1 MSYDSQTSTSLIN
14 KLRKD
19 VDSLTLKVAVLTD
32 SKTSGTSG
40 GSGVATTWTTRT
52 LNTIQS
58 DPNGLILQL
67 ESNTFKLA
75 AGAYQ
80 IRAMAAFLH
89 TGHTRMRIY
98 DVTGSAEATANA
110 GSPVD
115 VIIGYSVSS
124 EVSNQANTYIDL
136 NLRVQPHKDNVYRL
150 EYYISAAGADHLGVA
165 AGLTG
170 IPEIYA
176 ICEITRL
183 DTGLTKPSG
192 GSGIQGAPGP
202 AGPVGPA
209 GPPGPAGSGTVTDV
223 SVVTANG
230 VSGSVATSTTTPAIT
245 LALGA
250 ITPTS
255 VAASGAISAGATVT
269 GSNLSGVNTGDQ
281 VIILSG
287 DRMLTEGSDFLI
299 TESGD
304 YILETGDVTGQ
315 GTGRIPAVIT
325 PQAVTYDKMQYVSA
339 TDRLLGRQSAGPGL
353 IEEITCTAAGRALL
367 DDASAADQRTTLG
380 AVPVG
385 PITTSGLTVITANR
399 LLGRVNSAGAVEEIS
414 LGTGIS
420 FTGTVLSATGTGGTV
435 TNVSVTAADGI
446 TASVGTSTTTPAI
459 SLGLGAI
466 TPTSVAAS
474 GNVTGLNLSGTHTGT
489 SSGTNTGDQTITL
502 TGPVTGSGTGS
513 FATTITNGAVTYD
526 KIQTASAIKRLLGS
540 DGTGTSIG
548 EIILGSN
555 LSMTGNTLS
564 ASAPGTGTVT
574 SVNADGSTTGMT
586 FTGGPVTTSGTLTL
600 GGTLALTNGGTG
612 ATSAGA
618 ALTSLGAYPAANP
631 NGYTSNA
638 GTVTTASV
646 VTANGV
652 SGTVAND
659 TTTPAITIVLGAIV
673 PTSVAA
679 TGTVTG
685 TNVSGTTSGTNTGD
699 QTITLTGDVGG
710 SGTGS
715 FAATIGANAVSYAK
729 MQAISASSKLLGS
742 SASGTAVAEITL
754 GTNLSMTGSTLN
766 AAGGGG
772 GGGTVTSVDVAGG
785 STGLTTSGG
794 PVIASGT
801 ITLGGTLSVAN
812 GGTSSTSASSAIS
825 FLAGATTNGQY
836 LRGNGT
842 VVQMSAIQAADLP
855 AISLSTGVTGTLP
868 IANGGTA
875 LTAVGAQYQVL
886 TSTGSA
892 ATWTTVDLNNST
904 SNVLPIAKGGTASIT
919 AQSAIDALAGSQTN
933 GQYLRG
939 NGTNVVMSAIQAIDL
954 PQIALGGSAVSGTL
968 GVINGGTGQSNVFT
982 NGDLL
987 IGNGTGGT
995 LNRAKITGTGIIT
1008 VTNGA
1013 GTINIGA
1020 TGAGSGDVVGPVSS
1034 NTNALAKFSSTT
1046 GKLIGEAAWN
1056 ENGGDLYG
1064 VAGATNMQYGFVWI
1078 PSDSGAPTAAPGQTG
1093 TLADRVPLYWD
1104 ATNKRMYVY
1113 DPVAGWTFRTFD
1125 NN

>member
-1 MSYDSQTSTSLIN
+1 MSYDSQTSSTLIN

-40 GSGVATTWTTRT
+40 GTGVATTWSTRT
-52 LNTIQS
+52 LNTIAV

-80 IRAMAAFLH
+80 IRAMAAFRH

-98 DVTGSAEATANA
+98 DVTASAE
-110 GSPVD
+110 PPVVD
-115 VIIGYSVSS
+115 VIVGYSVSS

-150 EYYISAAGADHLGVA
+150 EYYISAAGADHLG
-165 AGLTG
+165 
-170 IPEIYA
+170 IPTSLANIDEIFA
-176 ICEITRL
+176 ICEIIRL

-202 AGPVGPA
+202 AGPAGPA
-209 GPPGPAGSGTVTDV
+209 GPPGPAGGGTVTNV

-325 PQAVTYDKMQYVSA
+325 PQAVTYDKMQYVS
-339 TDRLLGRQSAGPGL
+339 
-353 IEEITCTAAGRALL
+353 
-367 DDASAADQRTTLG
+367 
-380 AVPVG
+380 
-385 PITTSGLTVITANR
+385 TANR
-399 LLGRVNSAGAVEEIS
+399 LLGRGSSTGQVEEIS
-414 LGTGIS
+414 LGSGIS
-420 FTGTVLSATGTGGTV
+420 LAGTVLSATGNGGTVTSINADGGTSGFSFTGGPVTSSGTLSMTGTLAVASGGTGATTAPNALTNLGAYPANNPNGYNVGTV
-435 TNVSVTAADGI
+435 TNVTVTAANGV
-446 TASVGTSTTTPAI
+446 TASVATSTTTPAI

-466 TPTSVAAS
+466 TPTSVAS
-474 GNVTGLNLSGTHTGT
+474 TGTVTGTNLSGTHTGT

-502 TGPVTGSGTGS
+502 TG
-513 FATTITNGAVTYD
+513 
-526 KIQTASAIKRLLGS
+526 
-540 DGTGTSIG
+540 
-548 EIILGSN
+548 
-555 LSMTGNTLS
+555 
-564 ASAPGTGTVT
+564 
-574 SVNADGSTTGMT
+574 
-586 FTGGPVTTSGTLTL
+586 
-600 GGTLALTNGGTG
+600 
-612 ATSAGA
+612 
-618 ALTSLGAYPAANP
+618 
-631 NGYTSNA
+631 
-638 GTVTTASV
+638 
-646 VTANGV
+646 
-652 SGTVAND
+652 
-659 TTTPAITIVLGAIV
+659 
-673 PTSVAA
+673 
-679 TGTVTG
+679 
-685 TNVSGTTSGTNTGD
+685 
-699 QTITLTGDVGG
+699 DVGG
-710 SGTGS
+710 TGTGS
-715 FAATIGANAVSYAK
+715 FAATIAANAVTYGK
-729 MQAISASSKLLGS
+729 IQAVGASSKLLGS
-742 SASGTAVAEITL
+742 SASGTAVQEITL

-772 GGGTVTSVDVAGG
+772 GTVTSVDVAGG
-785 STGLTTSGG
+785 TTGLTTSGG
-794 PVIASGT
+794 PVTGSGT
-801 ITLGGTLSVAN
+801 ITLAGTLAVAN
-812 GGTSSTSASSAIS
+812 GGT
-825 FLAGATTNGQY
+825 G
-836 LRGNGT
+836 
-842 VVQMSAIQAADLP
+842 
-855 AISLSTGVTGTLP
+855 
-868 IANGGTA
+868 

-919 AQSAIDALAGSQTN
+919 AQSAMDTLAGAQNN

-939 NGTNVVMSAIQAIDL
+939 NGTNVVMSAVQAVDL

-968 GVINGGTGQSNVFT
+968 GVINGGTGLSNVFT

-987 IGNGTGGT
+987 IGNTTGGT
-995 LNRAKITGTGIIT
+995 LNRAKIVGTAPIT

-1013 GTINIGA
+1013 GTITIGA
-1020 TGAGSGDVVGPVSS
+1020 SGLGTGDVVGPASAS
-1034 NTNALAKFSSTT
+1034 DGNFALYDGAT
-1046 GKLIGEAAWN
+1046 GKLIKGSGWN
-1056 ENGGDLYG
+1056 QVNGDFKGPLGFSTMVD
-1064 VAGATNMQYGFVWI
+1064 GFVYI
-1078 PSDSGAPTAAPGQTG
+1078 PAGPAAPSNTPTNTG
-1093 TLADRVPLYWD
+1093 ADNVPLFLQ
-1104 ATNKRMYVY
+1104 TNNAANTNVLWVHNGFAWKYV
-1113 DPVAGWTFRTFD
+1113 TLT
-1125 NN
+1125 

>member
-40 GSGVATTWTTRT
+40 GAGVATTWTTRT
-52 LNTIQS
+52 LNTIAS
-58 DPNGLILQL
+58 DPNSLILAL
-67 ESNTFKLA
+67 TSNQFTLA

-80 IRAMAAFLH
+80 IRAMASFLH

-124 EVSNQANTYIDL
+124 DVSNQANTYIDL

-209 GPPGPAGSGTVTDV
+209 GPPGPAGGGTVTSV
-223 SVVTANG
+223 SVTTANG
-230 VSGSVATSTTTPAIT
+230 VSGTVADPTTTPAIS
-245 LALGA
+245 LLLGA

-466 TPTSVAAS
+466 TPTSVAS
-474 GNVTGLNLSGTHTGT
+474 TGTVTGTNLSGTHTGT
-489 SSGTNTGDQTITL
+489 SSGTNTGDQNIAL
-502 TGPVTGSGTGS
+502 TGPVTGTGTTT

-574 SVNADGSTTGMT
+574 SVNADGSTTGMS
-586 FTGGPVTTSGTLTL
+586 FTGGPIISSGTLTL
-600 GGTLALTNGGTG
+600 GGTLALSNGGTG

-652 SGTVAND
+652 SGTVANP

-685 TNVSGTTSGTNTGD
+685 SNLTGSSSGTNTGD
-699 QTITLTGDVGG
+699 QAIVLSGDVSG
-710 SGTGS
+710 SGSTGITT
-715 FAATIGANAVSYAK
+715 TIGANKVTYG
-729 MQAISASSKLLGS
+729 MIQAITASSKLLGS
-742 SASGTAVAEITL
+742 TASGTAVAEITL

-766 AAGGGG
+766 ASGGGG
-772 GGGTVTSVDVAGG
+772 DVTGPSVAVDGDVAVFNGT
-785 STGLTTSGG
+785 TGKIIKVGTTTGTGNLVRETSAILTTVSLLN
-794 PVIASGT
+794 PNIGT
-801 ITLGGTLSVAN
+801 PTGGTLTNCTFPVA
-812 GGTSSTSASSAIS
+812 IE
-825 FLAGATTNGQY
+825 
-836 LRGNGT
+836 
-842 VVQMSAIQAADLP
+842 
-855 AISLSTGVTGTLP
+855 STGITCS
-868 IANGGTA
+868 TA
-875 LTAVGAQYQVL
+875 RVLGRSTAG
-886 TSTGSA
+886 TGS
-892 ATWTTVDLNNST
+892 VEQL
-904 SNVLPIAKGGTASIT
+904 
-919 AQSAIDALAGSQTN
+919 
-933 GQYLRG
+933 
-939 NGTNVVMSAIQAIDL
+939 
-954 PQIALGGSAVSGTL
+954 TL
-968 GVINGGTGQSNVFT
+968 GAGLS
-982 NGDLL
+982 L
-987 IGNGTGGT
+987 TGGT
-995 LNRAKITGTGIIT
+995 LNTTGS
-1008 VTNGA
+1008 
-1013 GTINIGA
+1013 
-1020 TGAGSGDVVGPVSS
+1020 GSGDVVGPGSS
-1034 NTNALAKFSSTT
+1034 ADNNFVLFDGTT
-1046 GKLIGEAAWN
+1046 GKLIKGASWN
-1056 ENGGDLYG
+1056 QVNGDFKGPLGFSTMVD
-1064 VAGATNMQYGFVWI
+1064 GFVYI
-1078 PSDSGAPTAAPGQTG
+1078 PAGPAAPSNTPTNTAIDNVPMFFHTNNSTNTNVLYIHNGFAWKSVA
-1093 TLADRVPLYWD
+1093 LA
-1104 ATNKRMYVY
+1104 
-1113 DPVAGWTFRTFD
+1113 
-1125 NN
+1125 

>member
-40 GSGVATTWTTRT
+40 GNGVATTWTTRT
-52 LNTIQS
+52 LNTIAI

-80 IRAMAAFLH
+80 IRAMADFLH
-89 TGHTRMRIY
+89 TGHTRTRIY

-124 EVSNQANTYIDL
+124 DVSNQANTYIDL

-150 EYYISAAGADHLGVA
+150 EYYISASGADHLGVA

-245 LALGA
+245 LTLGA

-325 PQAVTYDKMQYVSA
+325 PQAVTYDKMQYVS
-339 TDRLLGRQSAGPGL
+339 
-353 IEEITCTAAGRALL
+353 
-367 DDASAADQRTTLG
+367 
-380 AVPVG
+380 
-385 PITTSGLTVITANR
+385 TANR
-399 LLGRVNSAGAVEEIS
+399 LLGRATSVGTVEEIS
-414 LGTGIS
+414 LGSGLS
-420 FTGTVLSATGTGGTV
+420 FAGTVLSATGTGGTV

-466 TPTSVAAS
+466 TPTSVAS
-474 GNVTGLNLSGTHTGT
+474 TGTVTGTNLSGTHTGT

-513 FATTITNGAVTYD
+513 FATTITPQAVTYD
-526 KIQTASAIKRLLGS
+526 KIQFAGAIKRLLGS
-540 DGTGTSIG
+540 DATGTSIG
-548 EIILGSN
+548 EINLGSN

-574 SVNADGSTTGMT
+574 SVNADGSTTGMS
-586 FTGGPVTTSGTLTL
+586 FTGGPVITSGTLTL

-612 ATSAGA
+612 AISAAA
-618 ALTSLGAYPAANP
+618 ALTSLGAYPANNP
-631 NGYTSNA
+631 NGYNT

-659 TTTPAITIVLGAIV
+659 STTPAITIVLGAIV

-715 FAATIGANAVSYAK
+715 FAATIGANAVSYGK

-742 SASGTAVAEITL
+742 TASGTAVAEITL

-766 AAGGGG
+766 ATGG
-772 GGGTVTSVDVAGG
+772 GGGTVTSVGVSGAGLGVTNPNTTPVISQSSASAVNDGYMSIAYATKLDGIAVGASVTSVAASGG
-785 STGLTTSGG
+785 TTGLSFTGGPITGAGTLIMNGTLNADSGG
-794 PVIASGT
+794 TGHTAPTVNGLLLIGDAVDEEWDKATLTAGT
-801 ITLGGTLSVAN
+801 GIT
-812 GGTSSTSASSAIS
+812 I
-825 FLAGATTNGQY
+825 TNGQ
-836 LRGNGT
+836 G
-842 VVQMSAIQAADLP
+842 
-855 AISLSTGVTGTLP
+855 
-868 IANGGTA
+868 
-875 LTAVGAQYQVL
+875 
-886 TSTGSA
+886 
-892 ATWTTVDLNNST
+892 
-904 SNVLPIAKGGTASIT
+904 SIT
-919 AQSAIDALAGSQTN
+919 
-933 GQYLRG
+933 
-939 NGTNVVMSAIQAIDL
+939 
-954 PQIALGGSAVSGTL
+954 IA
-968 GVINGGTGQSNVFT
+968 
-982 NGDLL
+982 
-987 IGNGTGGT
+987 
-995 LNRAKITGTGIIT
+995 
-1008 VTNGA
+1008 
-1013 GTINIGA
+1013 A
-1020 TGAGSGDVVGPVSS
+1020 TGAGSGDVVGPNSA

-1046 GKLIGEAAWN
+1046 GKLIAEASWN
-1056 ENGGDLYG
+1056 ENGGDLWG
-1064 VAGATNMQYGFVWI
+1064 PAGNLNQQYGFVYI
-1078 PSDSGAPTAAPGQTG
+1078 PADTGGAPSTAPAQAG
-1093 TLADRVPLYWD
+1093 TLADRAAMYFDL
-1104 ATNKRMYVY
+1104 TNNKLYVY
-1113 DPVAGWTFRTFD
+1113 NHLTFFWIAI
-1125 NN
+1125 N

>member
-1 MSYDSQTSTSLIN
+1 MSYDSQTSTTLIN

-40 GSGVATTWTTRT
+40 GAGVTTTWSTRN
-52 LNTIQS
+52 LNTIES
-58 DPNGLILQL
+58 DPNSLILQL

-80 IRAMAAFLH
+80 IRAMAAFRH

-98 DVTGSAEATANA
+98 DVTASAEATASA

-115 VIIGYSVSS
+115 VVIGYSVSS

-150 EYYISAAGADHLGVA
+150 EYYVSASGANHLG
-165 AGLTG
+165 
-170 IPEIYA
+170 IPTSLANIDEIYA

-209 GPPGPAGSGTVTDV
+209 GPPGPAGGGTVTQV

-255 VAASGAISAGATVT
+255 VTASGAISAGATVT

-353 IEEITCTAAGRALL
+353 IEEITCTAAGRAIL

-385 PITTSGLTVITANR
+385 PITTSGLTVVTANR

-420 FTGTVLSATGTGGTV
+420 FAGTVLSATGTGGTV
-435 TNVSVTAADGI
+435 TSADVSGGTTGLTTSGGPITGAGTITLAGTLAVTNG
-446 TASVGTSTTTPAI
+446 GT
-459 SLGLGAI
+459 GAI
-466 TPTSVAAS
+466 TAPAALTSLGAYPAS
-474 GNVTGLNLSGTHTGT
+474 NPSGYTSNV
-489 SSGTNTGDQTITL
+489 
-502 TGPVTGSGTGS
+502 
-513 FATTITNGAVTYD
+513 
-526 KIQTASAIKRLLGS
+526 
-540 DGTGTSIG
+540 
-548 EIILGSN
+548 
-555 LSMTGNTLS
+555 
-564 ASAPGTGTVT
+564 GTVT
-574 SVNADGSTTGMT
+574 SVNADGSTTGMS
-586 FTGGPVTTSGTLTL
+586 FTGGPITTSGTLTL

-612 ATSAGA
+612 ATSAA
-618 ALTSLGAYPAANP
+618 TALTSLGAYPAANP
-631 NGYTSNA
+631 SGFTSNA

-652 SGTVAND
+652 SGTVANP

-679 TGTVTG
+679 SGNVTG
-685 TNVSGTTSGTNTGD
+685 TNLSGSNTGD
-699 QTITLTGDVGG
+699 QAIVLSGDVSG
-710 SGTGS
+710 SGSTGITT
-715 FAATIGANAVSYAK
+715 TIGANAVTYGK
-729 MQAISASSKLLGS
+729 IQAVSASSKLLGS
-742 SASGTAVAEITL
+742 TASGTAVAEITL

-772 GGGTVTSVDVAGG
+772 SGTVTSVGVSGAGLG
-785 STGLTTSGG
+785 VTNPNTT
-794 PVIASGT
+794 PVISQSA
-801 ITLGGTLSVAN
+801 
-812 GGTSSTSASSAIS
+812 ASSVNDG
-825 FLAGATTNGQY
+825 F
-836 LRGNGT
+836 
-842 VVQMSAIQAADLP
+842 MS
-855 AISLSTGVTGTLP
+855 
-868 IANGGTA
+868 IAYASKLDGI
-875 LTAVGAQYQVL
+875 AVGASV
-886 TSTGSA
+886 TSVA
-892 ATWTTVDLNNST
+892 AS
-904 SNVLPIAKGGTASIT
+904 GGTTGLSFTGGPIT
-919 AQSAIDALAGSQTN
+919 G
-933 GQYLRG
+933 
-939 NGTNVVMSAIQAIDL
+939 
-954 PQIALGGSAVSGTL
+954 SGTL
-968 GVINGGTGQSNVFT
+968 IMNGTLNADSGGTGHTAPTV
-982 NGDLL
+982 NGLLL
-987 IGNGTGGT
+987 IGDAVDEEWKKAT
-995 LNRAKITGTGIIT
+995 ITGTAPIT
-1008 VTNGA
+1008 VTNGP
-1013 GTINIGA
+1013 GTITISA
-1020 TGAGSGDVVGPVSS
+1020 TGVGSGDVVGPVSA

-1056 ENGGDLYG
+1056 ENGGDLWG
-1064 VAGATNMQYGFVWI
+1064 PAGNLNQQYGFIYI
-1078 PSDSGAPTAAPGQTG
+1078 PADTGGPPSTAPAQAG
-1093 TLADRVPLYWD
+1093 TLADRAAMYFDL
-1104 ATNKRMYVY
+1104 TNDKLYVY
-1113 DPVAGWTFRTFD
+1113 NYTTFFWIAI
-1125 NN
+1125 N

>member
-1 MSYDSQTSTSLIN
+1 MSYDSQTSTTLIN

-40 GSGVATTWTTRT
+40 GAGVATTWSTRT
-52 LNTIQS
+52 LNTIAV

-80 IRAMAAFLH
+80 IRAMAAFRH

-98 DVTGSAEATANA
+98 DVTASAEA
-110 GSPVD
+110 GVD
-115 VIIGYSVSS
+115 VIIGYSVSV
-124 EVSNQANTYIDL
+124 EVSNQSNTYNDI
-136 NLRVQPHKDNVYRL
+136 NVRVQPHKDNVYRL

-183 DTGLTKPSG
+183 DTGMTKPSG

-202 AGPVGPA
+202 AGPAGPA
-209 GPPGPAGSGTVTDV
+209 GPPGPAGSGTVTQV

-230 VSGSVATSTTTPAIT
+230 VSGSVATPTTTPAIT

-353 IEEITCTAAGRALL
+353 VEEITCTAAGRALL

-380 AVPVG
+380 AAASG
-385 PITTSGLTVITANR
+385 PITASGLTISTNNR
-399 LLGRVNSAGAVEEIS
+399 LLGRVSGGGAVEEIS

-420 FTGTVLSATGTGGTV
+420 FAGTVLSATGTGGTV
-435 TNVSVTAADGI
+435 TDVTVTAANGI

-466 TPTSVAAS
+466 TPTSVAS
-474 GNVTGLNLSGTHTGT
+474 TGTVTGTNLTGTHTGT

-526 KIQTASAIKRLLGS
+526 KIQTTSAIKRLLGS
-540 DGTGTSIG
+540 DATGNSVQ

-555 LSMTGNTLS
+555 LSMAGNTLS

-574 SVNADGSTTGMT
+574 SVNADGSTTGMS
-586 FTGGPVTTSGTLTL
+586 FTGGPITTSGTLTL
-600 GGTLALTNGGTG
+600 GGTLALSNGGTG

-646 VTANGV
+646 VNANGV
-652 SGTVAND
+652 SGTVANS

-673 PTSVAA
+673 PSSVAA

-685 TNVSGTTSGTNTGD
+685 SNLTGTHTGSSSGTNTGD
-699 QTITLTGDVGG
+699 QAIVLSGDVSG
-710 SGTGS
+710 SGSTGITT
-715 FAATIGANAVSYAK
+715 TIGANKVTYGK
-729 MQAISASSKLLGS
+729 MQAASATSRLLGASASS
-742 SASGTAVAEITL
+742 TAIDEIIL
-754 GTNLSMTGSTLN
+754 GTGLSMAGNTLN
-766 AAGGGG
+766 
-772 GGGTVTSVDVAGG
+772 S
-785 STGLTTSGG
+785 
-794 PVIASGT
+794 
-801 ITLGGTLSVAN
+801 
-812 GGTSSTSASSAIS
+812 
-825 FLAGATTNGQY
+825 
-836 LRGNGT
+836 
-842 VVQMSAIQAADLP
+842 
-855 AISLSTGVTGTLP
+855 
-868 IANGGTA
+868 
-875 LTAVGAQYQVL
+875 
-886 TSTGSA
+886 
-892 ATWTTVDLNNST
+892 
-904 SNVLPIAKGGTASIT
+904 TAS
-919 AQSAIDALAGSQTN
+919 
-933 GQYLRG
+933 
-939 NGTNVVMSAIQAIDL
+939 
-954 PQIALGGSAVSGTL
+954 
-968 GVINGGTGQSNVFT
+968 
-982 NGDLL
+982 
-987 IGNGTGGT
+987 
-995 LNRAKITGTGIIT
+995 
-1008 VTNGA
+1008 
-1013 GTINIGA
+1013 
-1020 TGAGSGDVVGPVSS
+1020 GSGDVTGPSVAVDGDVAVFNGTTGKIIKVGATTGTGKVVRETSAILTTASLLNTNIGTPSAGTLTNCTFPVRINDTGITCSSARVLGRSTAGTGSVEQLTLGAGLSLTSGVLDAVGTGSGNVVGPGSASDGNFV
-1034 NTNALAKFSSTT
+1034 LFDGTT
-1046 GKLIGEAAWN
+1046 GKLIKGASWNQVNGDIKGPIGYSTMVDGFVYIPADAAAPTGTPTN
-1056 ENGGDLYG
+1056 VGAPPVNVPMYLQTNN
-1064 VAGATNMQYGFVWI
+1064 ATNTNVLWVHNGYAWKYV
-1078 PSDSGAPTAAPGQTG
+1078 
-1093 TLADRVPLYWD
+1093 TL
-1104 ATNKRMYVY
+1104 T
-1113 DPVAGWTFRTFD
+1113 
-1125 NN
+1125 

>member
-40 GSGVATTWTTRT
+40 GAGVATTWTTRE
-52 LNTIQS
+52 LNTIAI
-58 DPNGLILQL
+58 DPNGLILDLTANQ
-67 ESNTFKLA
+67 FKLA

-80 IRAMAAFLH
+80 IRAMAAFRH
-89 TGHTRMRIY
+89 TGHTRTRIY
-98 DVTGSAEATANA
+98 DVTGSAEA
-110 GSPVD
+110 GVD

-150 EYYISAAGADHLGVA
+150 EYYVSAAGANHLGIPTS
-165 AGLTG
+165 LTG
-170 IPEIYA
+170 ISETFA

-202 AGPVGPA
+202 AGPAGPA
-209 GPPGPAGSGTVTDV
+209 GPPGPAGAGTVTDV

-245 LALGA
+245 LTLGA

-474 GNVTGLNLSGTHTGT
+474 GNVTGTNLSGTHTGT
-489 SSGTNTGDQTITL
+489 SSGTNTGDQNIAL
-502 TGPVTGSGTGS
+502 TGPVTGTGTTT

-574 SVNADGSTTGMT
+574 SVNADGSTTGMS

-612 ATSAGA
+612 ATSAVA
-618 ALTSLGAYPAANP
+618 ALTSLGAYPANNP
-631 NGYTSNA
+631 NGYNT

-659 TTTPAITIVLGAIV
+659 STTPAITIVLGAIV

-699 QTITLTGDVGG
+699 QAIVLSGDVSG
-710 SGTGS
+710 SGSTGITT
-715 FAATIGANAVSYAK
+715 TIGANAVSYAK

-742 SASGTAVAEITL
+742 TASGTAVAEITL

-766 AAGGGG
+766 AAGGSGD
-772 GGGTVTSVDVAGG
+772 VTGPSVAVDGDVAVFNGT
-785 STGLTTSGG
+785 TGKIIKVGTTTGTGNLVRETSAILTTVSLLN
-794 PVIASGT
+794 PNIGT
-801 ITLGGTLSVAN
+801 
-812 GGTSSTSASSAIS
+812 
-825 FLAGATTNGQY
+825 
-836 LRGNGT
+836 
-842 VVQMSAIQAADLP
+842 P
-855 AISLSTGVTGTLP
+855 
-868 IANGGTA
+868 
-875 LTAVGAQYQVL
+875 
-886 TSTGSA
+886 
-892 ATWTTVDLNNST
+892 
-904 SNVLPIAKGGTASIT
+904 
-919 AQSAIDALAGSQTN
+919 
-933 GQYLRG
+933 
-939 NGTNVVMSAIQAIDL
+939 
-954 PQIALGGSAVSGTL
+954 
-968 GVINGGTGQSNVFT
+968 
-982 NGDLL
+982 
-987 IGNGTGGT
+987 TGGT
-995 LNRAKITGTGIIT
+995 LTNCTFPVAIQNTGITCATARVLGRSTAGTGSVEQLT
-1008 VTNGA
+1008 LGA
-1013 GTINIGA
+1013 GLSLTAGVLNT
-1020 TGAGSGDVVGPVSS
+1020 TGSGSGDVVGPGSATDGNFVLF
-1034 NTNALAKFSSTT
+1034 NGAT
-1046 GKLIGEAAWN
+1046 GKLIKGASWN
-1056 ENGGDLYG
+1056 QVNGDFKGPLGFSTMVD
-1064 VAGATNMQYGFVWI
+1064 GFVYI
-1078 PSDSGAPTAAPGQTG
+1078 PAGPAAPSNTPTNTG
-1093 TLADRVPLYWD
+1093 IDNVPMFFHTNNSTNTNVLYIHNGFAWKSVALA
-1104 ATNKRMYVY
+1104 
-1113 DPVAGWTFRTFD
+1113 
-1125 NN
+1125 

>member
-40 GSGVATTWTTRT
+40 GAGVATTWSTRK
-52 LNTIQS
+52 LNTIAI

-80 IRAMAAFLH
+80 IRAMAAFRH
-89 TGHTRMRIY
+89 TGHTRTRIY
-98 DVTGSAEATANA
+98 DVTGSAEA
-110 GSPVD
+110 GVD

-150 EYYISAAGADHLGVA
+150 EYYISAAGADHLGIA

-202 AGPVGPA
+202 AGPAGPA
-209 GPPGPAGSGTVTDV
+209 GPPGPAGSGTVTSV
-223 SVVTANG
+223 SVTTANG
-230 VSGSVATSTTTPAIT
+230 VSGTVADPTTTPAIT
-245 LALGA
+245 LTLGA

-367 DDASAADQRTTLG
+367 DDASATDQRTTLG
-380 AVPVG
+380 AAASG
-385 PITTSGLTVITANR
+385 PITASGLTVSTANR

-446 TASVGTSTTTPAI
+446 TASVATSTTTPAI

-466 TPTSVAAS
+466 TPTSVAS
-474 GNVTGLNLSGTHTGT
+474 TGTVTGTNLTGTHTGT

-548 EIILGSN
+548 EINLGSN

-574 SVNADGSTTGMT
+574 SVNADGSTTGMS
-586 FTGGPVTTSGTLTL
+586 FSGGPVTTSGTLTL
-600 GGTLALTNGGTG
+600 GGTLALSNGGTG
-612 ATSAGA
+612 ATSAVA
-618 ALTSLGAYPAANP
+618 ALTALGAYPAANP
-631 NGYTSNA
+631 SGYTSNA

-646 VTANGV
+646 TTANGV
-652 SGTVAND
+652 SGTVANP

-679 TGTVTG
+679 SGTVTG
-685 TNVSGTTSGTNTGD
+685 TNLTGTHTGSSSGTNTGD
-699 QTITLTGDVGG
+699 QAIVLSGDVSG
-710 SGTGS
+710 SGSTGITT
-715 FAATIGANAVSYAK
+715 TIGANKVTYGK
-729 MQAISASSKLLGS
+729 MQAASATSRLLG
-742 SASGTAVAEITL
+742 
-754 GTNLSMTGSTLN
+754 
-766 AAGGGG
+766 
-772 GGGTVTSVDVAGG
+772 
-785 STGLTTSGG
+785 
-794 PVIASGT
+794 
-801 ITLGGTLSVAN
+801 
-812 GGTSSTSASSAIS
+812 TSASSTAIDEIILGTGLS
-825 FLAGATTNGQY
+825 MAGNTLNSTASGSGDVTGPSVAVD
-836 LRGNGT
+836 GDVAVFNGT
-842 VVQMSAIQAADLP
+842 
-855 AISLSTGVTGTLP
+855 TGKIIKVGT
-868 IANGGTA
+868 T
-875 LTAVGAQYQVL
+875 
-886 TSTGSA
+886 
-892 ATWTTVDLNNST
+892 
-904 SNVLPIAKGGTASIT
+904 
-919 AQSAIDALAGSQTN
+919 
-933 GQYLRG
+933 
-939 NGTNVVMSAIQAIDL
+939 
-954 PQIALGGSAVSGTL
+954 
-968 GVINGGTGQSNVFT
+968 
-982 NGDLL
+982 
-987 IGNGTGGT
+987 
-995 LNRAKITGTGIIT
+995 TGTGNLVRATSPVLLTPNIGTPSAGTLTNCTFPVRIQDTGIT
-1008 VTNGA
+1008 CSAARVLGRSTAGTGSVEQLTLGA
-1013 GTINIGA
+1013 GLSLTAGVLNT
-1020 TGAGSGDVVGPVSS
+1020 TGSGSGDVVGPVSS
-1034 NTNALAKFSSTT
+1034 NTNELAKFSSTT
-1046 GKLIGEAAWN
+1046 GKLIGASSWN
-1056 ENGGDLYG
+1056 ENGGDLWG
-1064 VAGATNMQYGFVWI
+1064 PAGNLNQQYGFVYI
-1078 PSDSGAPTAAPGQTG
+1078 PADTGGAPSTAPAQAG
-1093 TLADRVPLYWD
+1093 TLADRAAMYFDL
-1104 ATNKRMYVY
+1104 TNNKLYVY
-1113 DPVAGWTFRTFD
+1113 NHLTFFWIAI
-1125 NN
+1125 N

>member
-40 GSGVATTWTTRT
+40 GAGVAAAFTTRE
-52 LNTIQS
+52 LNTIAI
-58 DPNGLILQL
+58 DPNGLILDLTANQF
-67 ESNTFKLA
+67 TLA

-80 IRAMAAFLH
+80 IRAMAAFRH

-98 DVTGSAEATANA
+98 DVTGSAEATLNA

-150 EYYISAAGADHLGVA
+150 EYYISASGANHLGIPTS
-165 AGLTG
+165 LTG
-170 IPEIYA
+170 ISETFA

-183 DTGLTKPSG
+183 DTGMTKPSG

-202 AGPVGPA
+202 AGPAGPA
-209 GPPGPAGSGTVTDV
+209 GPPGPAGSGTVTSV

-367 DDASAADQRTTLG
+367 DDASATDQRTTLG
-380 AVPVG
+380 AAASG
-385 PITTSGLTVITANR
+385 PITASGLTVSTNNR
-399 LLGRVNSAGAVEEIS
+399 LLGRVSGGGAVEEIS

-420 FTGTVLSATGTGGTV
+420 FAGTVLSATGTGGTV
-435 TNVSVTAADGI
+435 TSTDVSGGTTGLTTSGGPIIAAGTITLAGTLAVTNGGTGAITAPLALASLGAYPASNPNNYNVGTVTNVTVTPADGI

-466 TPTSVAAS
+466 TPTSVAS
-474 GNVTGLNLSGTHTGT
+474 TGTVTGTNLSGTHSGI
-489 SSGTNTGDQTITL
+489 SSGTNTGDQNIAL
-502 TGPVTGSGTGS
+502 TGPVTGTGTTT

-526 KIQTASAIKRLLGS
+526 KIQTTSAVGRLLGS
-540 DGTGTSIG
+540 ESIG
-548 EIILGSN
+548 NSITEIIIGSN
-555 LSMTGNTLS
+555 LSLVANTLS

-574 SVNADGSTTGMT
+574 SVNADGSTTGLS
-586 FTGGPVTTSGTLTL
+586 FTGGPVITSGTLTL

-612 ATSAGA
+612 AISAAA
-618 ALTSLGAYPAANP
+618 ALTSLGAYPANNP
-631 NGYTSNA
+631 NGYTSNAGTVTSVDVAGGTTGLTTSGGPIAASGTITLAGTLAITNGGTGAITAPAALTALGAYPAANPSGYTANA

-659 TTTPAITIVLGAIV
+659 STTPAITIVLGAIV

-685 TNVSGTTSGTNTGD
+685 SNLSGSSSGTNTGD
-699 QTITLTGDVGG
+699 QAIVLSGDVSG
-710 SGTGS
+710 SGSTGITT
-715 FAATIGANAVSYAK
+715 TIGANKVTYG
-729 MQAISASSKLLGS
+729 MIQAASATSRLLGS
-742 SASGTAVAEITL
+742 SPLGTAIDEINL
-754 GTNLSMTGSTLN
+754 GTGLSMAGNTLN
-766 AAGGGG
+766 ATASGSGD
-772 GGGTVTSVDVAGG
+772 VTGPSVAVDEDVAVFNGT
-785 STGLTTSGG
+785 TGKIIK
-794 PVIASGT
+794 V
-801 ITLGGTLSVAN
+801 
-812 GGTSSTSASSAIS
+812 
-825 FLAGATTNGQY
+825 GATTGT
-836 LRGNGT
+836 GNLVRATSPNLLTPNIGT
-842 VVQMSAIQAADLP
+842 PSAGTLTNCTFPVRIQDTGITCSAARVLGRST
-855 AISLSTGVTGTLP
+855 AGTGSVEQLTLGAGLSLSGGVL
-868 IANGGTA
+868 N
-875 LTAVGAQYQVL
+875 AVG
-886 TSTGSA
+886 T
-892 ATWTTVDLNNST
+892 
-904 SNVLPIAKGGTASIT
+904 
-919 AQSAIDALAGSQTN
+919 
-933 GQYLRG
+933 
-939 NGTNVVMSAIQAIDL
+939 
-954 PQIALGGSAVSGTL
+954 
-968 GVINGGTGQSNVFT
+968 
-982 NGDLL
+982 
-987 IGNGTGGT
+987 
-995 LNRAKITGTGIIT
+995 
-1008 VTNGA
+1008 
-1013 GTINIGA
+1013 
-1020 TGAGSGDVVGPVSS
+1020 GSGDVVGPGSS
-1034 NTNALAKFSSTT
+1034 GINKIARFADTT
-1046 GKLIGEAAWN
+1046 GKLIGPGAWSDDSN
-1056 ENGGDLYG
+1056 DFYG
-1064 VAGATNMQYGFVWI
+1064 VAGATTMQFGFAWI
-1078 PSDSGAPTAAPGQTG
+1078 PAANGAPTGTVSQAG
-1093 TLADRVPLYWD
+1093 TLTGRVPLYYD
-1104 ATNKRMYVY
+1104 TNSETLYVY
-1113 DPVAGWTFRTFD
+1113 TSSTWKPV
-1125 NN
+1125 

>member
-40 GSGVATTWTTRT
+40 GAGVATTWTTRT
-52 LNTIQS
+52 LNTIES
-58 DPNGLILQL
+58 DPNSLILAL
-67 ESNTFKLA
+67 TSNQFTLA

-80 IRAMAAFLH
+80 IRAMASFLH

-202 AGPVGPA
+202 AGPAGPA

-230 VSGSVATSTTTPAIT
+230 VSGSVATSTTTPAISLT
-245 LALGA
+245 LGA

-287 DRMLTEGSDFLI
+287 DRMLTESSDFLI

-367 DDASAADQRTTLG
+367 DDASATDQRTTLG

-474 GNVTGLNLSGTHTGT
+474 GNVTGLNLTGTHTGT
-489 SSGTNTGDQTITL
+489 SSGTNTGDQNIAL
-502 TGPVTGSGTGS
+502 TGPVTGTGTTT

-540 DGTGTSIG
+540 DGSGTSIG

-586 FTGGPVTTSGTLTL
+586 FTGGPVISSGTLTL

-612 ATSAGA
+612 ATSAAA
-618 ALTSLGAYPAANP
+618 ALTALGAYPAANP

-652 SGTVAND
+652 SGTVANAS
-659 TTTPAITIVLGAIV
+659 TAPAITIALGAIT
-673 PTSVAA
+673 PDSVAA

-699 QTITLTGDVGG
+699 QAIVLSGDVGG
-710 SGTGS
+710 SGSTGITT
-715 FAATIGANAVSYAK
+715 TIGANAVSYAK

-742 SASGTAVAEITL
+742 SASGTAVEEITL

-772 GGGTVTSVDVAGG
+772 GGTVTSVGVSGAGLGVTNPNTTPVISQIAASAVNDGYMSIAYATKLDGIAAGASVTSVAAAGG
-785 STGLTTSGG
+785 TTGLSFTGG
-794 PVIASGT
+794 P
-801 ITLGGTLSVAN
+801 ITGAGTL
-812 GGTSSTSASSAIS
+812 T
-825 FLAGATTNGQY
+825 L
-836 LRGNGT
+836 NGT
-842 VVQMSAIQAADLP
+842 LNAD
-855 AISLSTGVTGTLP
+855 S
-868 IANGGTA
+868 
-875 LTAVGAQYQVL
+875 
-886 TSTGSA
+886 
-892 ATWTTVDLNNST
+892 
-904 SNVLPIAKGGTASIT
+904 
-919 AQSAIDALAGSQTN
+919 
-933 GQYLRG
+933 
-939 NGTNVVMSAIQAIDL
+939 
-954 PQIALGGSAVSGTL
+954 
-968 GVINGGTGQSNVFT
+968 GGTGHTAPTV
-982 NGDLL
+982 NGLLL
-987 IGNGTGGT
+987 IGDAVDEEWKKAT
-995 LNRAKITGTGIIT
+995 ITGTAPIT

-1013 GTINIGA
+1013 GTITIGA
-1020 TGAGSGDVVGPVSS
+1020 TGIGSGNVVGPASA
-1034 NTNALAKFSSTT
+1034 TQHELAKFSSTT
-1046 GKLIGEAAWN
+1046 GKAIEGSSWN
-1056 ENGGDLYG
+1056 ANGGDLWG
-1064 VAGATNMQYGFVWI
+1064 PAGNLNQQYGFVYI
-1078 PSDSGAPTAAPGQTG
+1078 PADTGGAPSTAPAQAGA
-1093 TLADRVPLYWD
+1093 LADRAAMYFDL
-1104 ATNKRMYVY
+1104 TNNKLYVY
-1113 DPVAGWTFRTFD
+1113 NHLTFFWVAI
-1125 NN
+1125 N

>member
-40 GSGVATTWTTRT
+40 GAGVATTWTTRE
-52 LNTIQS
+52 LNTIAI
-58 DPNGLILQL
+58 DPNGLILDLTANQ
-67 ESNTFKLA
+67 FKLA

-80 IRAMAAFLH
+80 IRAMAAFRH
-89 TGHTRMRIY
+89 TGHTRTRIY
-98 DVTGSAEATANA
+98 DVTGSAEA
-110 GSPVD
+110 GVD

-124 EVSNQANTYIDL
+124 EVSNQDNTYIDL

-150 EYYISAAGADHLGVA
+150 EYYISASGADHLGIA

-202 AGPVGPA
+202 AGPAGPA
-209 GPPGPAGSGTVTDV
+209 GPPGPAGSGTVTSV
-223 SVVTANG
+223 SVTTANG
-230 VSGSVATSTTTPAIT
+230 VSGTVADPTTTPAISLT
-245 LALGA
+245 LGA

-466 TPTSVAAS
+466 TPTSVAAT
-474 GNVTGLNLSGTHTGT
+474 GTVTGTNLSGTHTGT

-502 TGPVTGSGTGS
+502 TGPVTGNGTGS

-600 GGTLALTNGGTG
+600 GGTLALSNGGTG

-618 ALTSLGAYPAANP
+618 ALTSLGAYPANNP
-631 NGYTSNA
+631 NGYNT

-652 SGTVAND
+652 SGTVANP
-659 TTTPAITIVLGAIV
+659 TTTPAITIALGAIT

-699 QTITLTGDVGG
+699 QAIVLSGDVSG
-710 SGTGS
+710 SGSTGITT
-715 FAATIGANAVSYAK
+715 TIGANKVTYG
-729 MQAISASSKLLGS
+729 MIQAASATSRLLGS
-742 SASGTAVAEITL
+742 SPSGTAIDEIIL
-754 GTNLSMTGSTLN
+754 GTGLSMAGNTLN
-766 AAGGGG
+766 A
-772 GGGTVTSVDVAGG
+772 
-785 STGLTTSGG
+785 
-794 PVIASGT
+794 
-801 ITLGGTLSVAN
+801 
-812 GGTSSTSASSAIS
+812 
-825 FLAGATTNGQY
+825 
-836 LRGNGT
+836 
-842 VVQMSAIQAADLP
+842 
-855 AISLSTGVTGTLP
+855 
-868 IANGGTA
+868 
-875 LTAVGAQYQVL
+875 
-886 TSTGSA
+886 
-892 ATWTTVDLNNST
+892 
-904 SNVLPIAKGGTASIT
+904 TAS
-919 AQSAIDALAGSQTN
+919 
-933 GQYLRG
+933 
-939 NGTNVVMSAIQAIDL
+939 
-954 PQIALGGSAVSGTL
+954 
-968 GVINGGTGQSNVFT
+968 
-982 NGDLL
+982 
-987 IGNGTGGT
+987 
-995 LNRAKITGTGIIT
+995 
-1008 VTNGA
+1008 
-1013 GTINIGA
+1013 
-1020 TGAGSGDVVGPVSS
+1020 GSGDVTGPSVAVDGDVAVFNGTTGKIIKVGATTGTGNLVRATSPNLLTPNIGTPSAGTLTNCTFPVRIQDTGITCSAARVLGRSTAGIGSVEQLTLGAGLSLTAGVLDAVGTGSGNVVGPGSATDGNFV
-1034 NTNALAKFSSTT
+1034 LFDGTT
-1046 GKLIGEAAWN
+1046 GKLIKGASWN
-1056 ENGGDLYG
+1056 QVNGDFKGPLGYSTMVD
-1064 VAGATNMQYGFVWI
+1064 GFVYI
-1078 PSDSGAPTAAPGQTG
+1078 PAGDTAPSNTPTNAAIDNVPMFFHTNNSTNTNVLYIHNGFAWKSVA
-1093 TLADRVPLYWD
+1093 LA
-1104 ATNKRMYVY
+1104 
-1113 DPVAGWTFRTFD
+1113 
-1125 NN
+1125 

>member
-1 MSYDSQTSTSLIN
+1 MSYDSQTSTTLIN

-40 GSGVATTWTTRT
+40 GNGVATTWSTRE
-52 LNTIQS
+52 LNTIAV

-80 IRAMAAFLH
+80 IRAMAAFRH

-98 DVTGSAEATANA
+98 DVTASTE
-110 GSPVD
+110 PPVVD
-115 VIIGYSVSS
+115 VVIGYSVSS

-170 IPEIYA
+170 IPEIFA

-209 GPPGPAGSGTVTDV
+209 GPPGPAGGGTVTDV

-245 LALGA
+245 LTLGA

-255 VAASGAISAGATVT
+255 VTASGAISAGATVT

-353 IEEITCTAAGRALL
+353 IEEITCTAAGRAIL

-385 PITTSGLTVITANR
+385 PITTSGLTVVTANR

-420 FTGTVLSATGTGGTV
+420 FAGTVLSATGTGGTV
-435 TNVSVTAADGI
+435 TNVSVTPSDGI
-446 TASVGTSTTTPAI
+446 TASVATSTTTPAI

-466 TPTSVAAS
+466 TPTSVAS
-474 GNVTGLNLSGTHTGT
+474 TGTVTGTNISGTT
-489 SSGTNTGDQTITL
+489 SGANTGDQTITL
-502 TGPVTGSGTGS
+502 TGPVTGTGTTT

-526 KIQTASAIKRLLGS
+526 KIQTTSAVGRLLGS
-540 DGTGTSIG
+540 ESIG
-548 EIILGSN
+548 NSITEIIIGSN
-555 LSMTGNTLS
+555 LSLVANTLS

-574 SVNADGSTTGMT
+574 SVDGSGSTTGLT
-586 FTGGPVTTSGTLTL
+586 LTGGPVTTSGTLTL

-612 ATSAGA
+612 ATSAAA
-618 ALTSLGAYPAANP
+618 ALTSLGAYPANNP
-631 NGYTSNA
+631 NGYNS
-638 GTVTTASV
+638 GTVTTTSV

-679 TGTVTG
+679 
-685 TNVSGTTSGTNTGD
+685 SGTITGSNLTGSSTGTNTGD
-699 QTITLTGDVGG
+699 QAIVLSGDVSG
-710 SGTGS
+710 SGSTGITT
-715 FAATIGANAVSYAK
+715 TIGANKVTYG
-729 MQAISASSKLLGS
+729 MIQAASTTSRLLGS
-742 SASGTAVAEITL
+742 SPSGTAIDEIIL
-754 GTNLSMTGSTLN
+754 GTGLSMAGNTLN
-766 AAGGGG
+766 ATASGSGD
-772 GGGTVTSVDVAGG
+772 VTGPSVSVDGDVAVFNGT
-785 STGLTTSGG
+785 TGKIIKVGTTTGTGNLVRETSAILTT
-794 PVIASGT
+794 ASLLNTNIGT
-801 ITLGGTLSVAN
+801 PSGGTL
-812 GGTSSTSASSAIS
+812 
-825 FLAGATTNGQY
+825 TNC
-836 LRGNGT
+836 T
-842 VVQMSAIQAADLP
+842 FPVAIQNTGITCATARVLGRST
-855 AISLSTGVTGTLP
+855 AGTGSVEQISLGSGLS
-868 IANGGTA
+868 
-875 LTAVGAQYQVL
+875 LTAGVL
-886 TSTGSA
+886 NTTGS
-892 ATWTTVDLNNST
+892 
-904 SNVLPIAKGGTASIT
+904 
-919 AQSAIDALAGSQTN
+919 
-933 GQYLRG
+933 
-939 NGTNVVMSAIQAIDL
+939 
-954 PQIALGGSAVSGTL
+954 
-968 GVINGGTGQSNVFT
+968 
-982 NGDLL
+982 
-987 IGNGTGGT
+987 
-995 LNRAKITGTGIIT
+995 
-1008 VTNGA
+1008 
-1013 GTINIGA
+1013 
-1020 TGAGSGDVVGPVSS
+1020 GSGDVVGPVSA

-1046 GKLIGEAAWN
+1046 GKLIGEASWN

-1064 VAGATNMQYGFVWI
+1064 PAGNLNQQYGFVYI
-1078 PSDSGAPTAAPGQTG
+1078 PADTGGAPSTAPAQAG
-1093 TLADRVPLYWD
+1093 TLADRAAMYFDL
-1104 ATNKRMYVY
+1104 TNDKLYVY
-1113 DPVAGWTFRTFD
+1113 NYTTFFWIPI
-1125 NN
+1125 N

>member
-1 MSYDSQTSTSLIN
+1 MSYDSQTSTTLIN

-40 GSGVATTWTTRT
+40 GNGVATTWSTRT
-52 LNTIQS
+52 LNTIAV
-58 DPNGLILQL
+58 DPNGLILDLTANQ
-67 ESNTFKLA
+67 FKLA

-80 IRAMAAFLH
+80 IRAMAAFRH

-98 DVTGSAEATANA
+98 DVTASAE
-110 GSPVD
+110 PPVVD
-115 VIIGYSVSS
+115 VVIGYSVSS

-150 EYYISAAGADHLGVA
+150 EYYISSAGANHLG
-165 AGLTG
+165 
-170 IPEIYA
+170 IPTSLANIDEIYA

-209 GPPGPAGSGTVTDV
+209 GPPGPAGGGTVTDV

-245 LALGA
+245 LTLGA

-255 VAASGAISAGATVT
+255 VTASGAISAGATVT
-269 GSNLSGVNTGDQ
+269 GSNLLGYNSGDQ

-287 DRMLTEGSDFLI
+287 DRMLTESSDFLI

-353 IEEITCTAAGRALL
+353 VEEITCTAAGRAIL

-385 PITTSGLTVITANR
+385 PITTSGLTVVTANR

-435 TNVSVTAADGI
+435 TNVSVTPSDGI

-466 TPTSVAAS
+466 TPTSVAS
-474 GNVTGLNLSGTHTGT
+474 TGTVTGTNISGST
-489 SSGTNTGDQTITL
+489 SGANTGDQTITL

-526 KIQTASAIKRLLGS
+526 KIQTTSAVGRLLGS
-540 DGTGTSIG
+540 ESIG
-548 EIILGSN
+548 NSITEIIIGSN
-555 LSMTGNTLS
+555 LSLVANTLS

-574 SVNADGSTTGMT
+574 SVNADGSTTGMS

-612 ATSAGA
+612 ATSAAA
-618 ALTSLGAYPAANP
+618 ALTTLGAYPANNP
-631 NGYTSNA
+631 NNYNV

-646 VTANGV
+646 TTANGV
-652 SGTVAND
+652 SGTVANP
-659 TTTPAITIVLGAIV
+659 TSTPAITIVLGAIT
-673 PTSVAA
+673 PASVAA
-679 TGTVTG
+679 SGTVTG
-685 TNVSGTTSGTNTGD
+685 SNLSGSSSGTNTGD
-699 QTITLTGDVGG
+699 QAIVLSGDVSG
-710 SGTGS
+710 SGSTGITT
-715 FAATIGANAVSYAK
+715 TIGANKVTYG
-729 MQAISASSKLLGS
+729 MIQAASTTSRLLGS
-742 SASGTAVAEITL
+742 SPSGTAIDEIIL
-754 GTNLSMTGSTLN
+754 GTGLSMAGNTLN
-766 AAGGGG
+766 ATASGSGD
-772 GGGTVTSVDVAGG
+772 VTGPSVAVDGDVAVFNGT
-785 STGLTTSGG
+785 TGKIIKVGATTGTGNLVRETSAILTT
-794 PVIASGT
+794 ASLLNTNIGT
-801 ITLGGTLSVAN
+801 PSGGTL
-812 GGTSSTSASSAIS
+812 
-825 FLAGATTNGQY
+825 TNC
-836 LRGNGT
+836 T
-842 VVQMSAIQAADLP
+842 FPVAIQNTGITCATARVLGRST
-855 AISLSTGVTGTLP
+855 AGTGSVEQLTLGSGLSLSGGVLNT
-868 IANGGTA
+868 
-875 LTAVGAQYQVL
+875 
-886 TSTGSA
+886 TGS
-892 ATWTTVDLNNST
+892 
-904 SNVLPIAKGGTASIT
+904 
-919 AQSAIDALAGSQTN
+919 
-933 GQYLRG
+933 
-939 NGTNVVMSAIQAIDL
+939 
-954 PQIALGGSAVSGTL
+954 
-968 GVINGGTGQSNVFT
+968 
-982 NGDLL
+982 
-987 IGNGTGGT
+987 
-995 LNRAKITGTGIIT
+995 
-1008 VTNGA
+1008 
-1013 GTINIGA
+1013 
-1020 TGAGSGDVVGPVSS
+1020 GSGDVVGPSS
-1034 NTNALAKFSSTT
+1034 ANTNALAKFSSTT
-1046 GKLIGEAAWN
+1046 GKLIGEASWN

-1064 VAGATNMQYGFVWI
+1064 PAGNLNQQYGFVYI
-1078 PSDSGAPTAAPGQTG
+1078 PADTGGAPSTAPAQAG
-1093 TLADRVPLYWD
+1093 TLADRAAMYFDL
-1104 ATNKRMYVY
+1104 TNDKLYVY
-1113 DPVAGWTFRTFD
+1113 NYTTFFWIPI
-1125 NN
+1125 N

>member
-353 IEEITCTAAGRALL
+353 IEEITCTAAGRAIL

-868 IANGGTA
+868 IANGGTG
-875 LTAVGAQYQVL
+875 LTAVGAQYEVL

-892 ATWTTVDLNNST
+892 ATWGTVDLNSGT

-968 GVINGGTGQSNVFT
+968 GVINGGTGQSNVYT
-982 NGDLL
+982 DGDIL
-987 IGNGTGGT
+987 IGNSIGGT
-995 LNRAKITGTGIIT
+995 LNRNKITGTGIIT

-1013 GTINIGA
+1013 GTINISA
-1020 TGAGSGDVVGPVSS
+1020 TGAGSGDVVGPASA
-1034 NTNALAKFSSTT
+1034 TQHELAKFSSTT
-1046 GKLIGEAAWN
+1046 GKAIEGSSWN
-1056 ENGGDLYG
+1056 ANGGDLWG
-1064 VAGATNMQYGFVWI
+1064 PAGNLNQQYGFVYI
-1078 PSDSGAPTAAPGQTG
+1078 PADTGGAPSTTPAQAGA
-1093 TLADRVPLYWD
+1093 LADRAAMYFDQTNNKLYIFNSNTPAW
-1104 ATNKRMYVY
+1104 
-1113 DPVAGWTFRTFD
+1113 VAI
-1125 NN
+1125 N

>member
-19 VDSLTLKVAVLTD
+19 VDSLTLKIAVLTD

-40 GSGVATTWTTRT
+40 GAGVATTWTTRE
-52 LNTIQS
+52 LNTIES
-58 DPNGLILQL
+58 DPNSLILQL

-98 DVTGSAEATANA
+98 DVTGSAEA
-110 GSPVD
+110 GVD
-115 VIIGYSVSS
+115 VIIGYSVSV
-124 EVSNQANTYIDL
+124 EVSNQANIYNDI
-136 NLRVQPHKDNVYRL
+136 NVRVQPHKDNVYRL
-150 EYYISAAGADHLGVA
+150 EYYITTSGADHLGVA
-165 AGLTG
+165 AGLTA
-170 IPEIYA
+170 IPETYA

-202 AGPVGPA
+202 AGPAGPA
-209 GPPGPAGSGTVTDV
+209 GPPGPAGSGTVTSV

-245 LALGA
+245 LVLGA

-255 VAASGAISAGATVT
+255 VTASGAISAGATVT

-339 TDRLLGRQSAGPGL
+339 P
-353 IEEITCTAAGRALL
+353 
-367 DDASAADQRTTLG
+367 
-380 AVPVG
+380 
-385 PITTSGLTVITANR
+385 NR
-399 LLGRVNSAGAVEEIS
+399 LLGRGSSTGQVEEIS
-414 LGTGIS
+414 LGSGIS
-420 FTGTVLSATGTGGTV
+420 ITGTVLSATGTGGTV

-446 TASVGTSTTTPAI
+446 TASVATSTTTPAI

-466 TPTSVAAS
+466 TPTSVAS
-474 GNVTGLNLSGTHTGT
+474 TGTVTGTNLTGTHTGT

-526 KIQTASAIKRLLGS
+526 KIQTTSAIKRLLGS
-540 DGTGTSIG
+540 DATGNSVQ

-574 SVNADGSTTGMT
+574 SVNADGSTTGMS
-586 FTGGPVTTSGTLTL
+586 FSGGPVTTSGTLTL

-612 ATSAGA
+612 ATSAVA

-631 NGYTSNA
+631 SGFTSNA

-646 VTANGV
+646 TTANGV

-685 TNVSGTTSGTNTGD
+685 SNLTGTSSGSNTGD
-699 QTITLTGDVGG
+699 QAIVLSGDVSG
-710 SGTGS
+710 SGSTGITT
-715 FAATIGANAVSYAK
+715 TIGANKVTYGK
-729 MQAISASSKLLGS
+729 IQAASATSRLLGS
-742 SASGTAVAEITL
+742 SPSGTAIDEIIL
-754 GTNLSMTGSTLN
+754 GTGLSMAGNTLN
-766 AAGGGG
+766 ATASGSGD
-772 GGGTVTSVDVAGG
+772 VTGPSVAVDGDVAVFNGT
-785 STGLTTSGG
+785 TGKIIKVGATTGTGNLVRATSAILTNVSLLT
-794 PVIASGT
+794 PNIGT
-801 ITLGGTLSVAN
+801 PSGGTL
-812 GGTSSTSASSAIS
+812 
-825 FLAGATTNGQY
+825 TNC
-836 LRGNGT
+836 T
-842 VVQMSAIQAADLP
+842 FPVAIQNTGITCATARVLGRST
-855 AISLSTGVTGTLP
+855 AGTGSVEQISLGSGLS
-868 IANGGTA
+868 
-875 LTAVGAQYQVL
+875 LTAGVL
-886 TSTGSA
+886 NTTGS
-892 ATWTTVDLNNST
+892 
-904 SNVLPIAKGGTASIT
+904 
-919 AQSAIDALAGSQTN
+919 
-933 GQYLRG
+933 
-939 NGTNVVMSAIQAIDL
+939 
-954 PQIALGGSAVSGTL
+954 
-968 GVINGGTGQSNVFT
+968 
-982 NGDLL
+982 
-987 IGNGTGGT
+987 
-995 LNRAKITGTGIIT
+995 
-1008 VTNGA
+1008 
-1013 GTINIGA
+1013 
-1020 TGAGSGDVVGPVSS
+1020 GSGDVVGPGSAADGNFV
-1034 NTNALAKFSSTT
+1034 LFDGTT
-1046 GKLIGEAAWN
+1046 GKLIKGASWNQVNGDIKGPIGYSTMVDGFVYIPADAAAPTGTPTN
-1056 ENGGDLYG
+1056 VGAPPVNVPMYLQTNN
-1064 VAGATNMQYGFVWI
+1064 ATNTNVLWVHNGYAWKYV
-1078 PSDSGAPTAAPGQTG
+1078 
-1093 TLADRVPLYWD
+1093 TL
-1104 ATNKRMYVY
+1104 T
-1113 DPVAGWTFRTFD
+1113 
-1125 NN
+1125 